1 MTTLSCCGTDITME
15 SAKDNFTAFL
25 RTCDID
31 EQTFAV
37 IVSVVVVIISIVAL
51 LISRSRRRKR
61 TNVLILGISES
72 GKTHMFSKLVAGDCK
87 PKETLTSLKEN
98 ESTYIVEDKPNK
110 PLNIVDVPGHEAIR
124 LQFLEK
130 HKSKARGVIFV
141 VDSETFLG
149 DIKDVAEY
157 LYNVFTDKTLNKIHP
172 QVCIACNKQD
182 LVMAKSKRLIQTKL
196 EEELNTVRKT
206 QSAAL
211 SSLAGGNNSDR
222 VYLGVKGQDFQ
233 FQQLKKFKIQFLEI
247 NSKETPDCP
256 ASLDDMK
263 KWIASLV

>member
-1 MTTLSCCGTDITME
+1 MTTLSCCNSEAIME
-15 SAKDNFTAFL
+15 AALENFKSFL
-25 RTCDID
+25 HSYDID
-31 EQTFAV
+31 EQTFAI
-37 IVSVVVVIISIVAL
+37 IVSVAVVAISIITL

-61 TNVLILGISES
+61 TNVLILGISSS
-72 GKTHMFSKLVAGDCK
+72 GKTFMFSKLVAGDCK
-87 PKETLTSLKEN
+87 EKDTLTSLKEN
-98 ESTYIVEDKPNK
+98 ESTYIVQDKPNK

-149 DIKDVAEY
+149 DLKDVAEY

-211 SSLAGGNNSDR
+211 SSLAGGNNTDR

-233 FQQLKKFKIQFLEI
+233 FQQLKKFKVQFLEV
-247 NSKETPDCP
+247 NSKDTSDCP
-256 ASLDDMK
+256 ASLDDVK